1 MKLKITILSAM
12 AFGLAL
18 TLSTPVLRAEE
29 GGATPA
35 LAGKKH
41 AKGEK
46 AKGAI
51 EKVDAAAKSITI
63 AGKTYKIDDTAKVS
77 IDGAEKA
84 LADLKIGDAVSVR
97 YTIEADGSLVAHG
110 IKKGEGKGGKRTK

>member
-1 MKLKITILSAM
+1 MTTMNRNSFCSVVLFITL
-12 AFGLAL
+12 AF
-18 TLSTPVLRAEE
+18 
-29 GGATPA
+29 
-35 LAGKKH
+35 
-41 AKGEK
+41 
-46 AKGAI
+46 
-51 EKVDAAAKSITI
+51 AAAPAFIFAANVEAKKIEGTVQLISVSNDQEFTI